1 MSDYLFRYSDDAVI
15 LTDKDPKYAM
25 DVLKRMISL
34 LDLELNTEKIRI
46 TTAYEGFDF
55 LGFHFKKRWSDY
67 RKKEVTYVYP
77 SDKAVRKFREK
88 IKNTVPKQSSHIKS
102 MTVAVQEVNAIIR
115 GWYNYYKHTN
125 AAHIFDKLQK
135 FVEWKV
141 AKYYCSIHKIPRVS
155 SRKGIYDK
163 ISDYG
168 LISLSGKIQYFR
180 AA

>member
-1 MSDYLFRYSDDAVI
+1 M
-15 LTDKDPKYAM
+15 
-25 DVLKRMISL
+25 
-34 LDLELNTEKIRI
+34 
-46 TTAYEGFDF
+46 
-55 LGFHFKKRWSDY
+55 
-67 RKKEVTYVYP
+67 
-77 SDKAVRKFREK
+77 RKFREK

-141 AKYYCSIHKIPRVS
+141 AKYYCFIHKIPRVS
-155 SRKGIYDK
+155 SRKGIYNK
-163 ISDYG
+163 IRDHG